1 MKKHLLIVIGILLVS
16 CKQKETTKAT
26 TAEQKPTTE
35 VEVTPKNPMEDAVSE
50 PRQYFEN
57 DRLLKLLEADL
68 SNIVQHPKFELKLN
82 LETNPHDETISDTI
96 KTLTFDNTKIYSYL
110 AANQEVIYAAT
121 IANAE
126 FKFLDSISVGTKKD
140 SFERL
145 IKTKIK
151 VDILSIGDVEQMS
164 VFSFVFENG
173 LLQKVL
179 YEAYLD

>member
-1 MKKHLLIVIGILLVS
+1 MKNYILIIIGILLVS

-26 TAEQKPTTE
+26 TTEQNSTTE
-35 VEVTPKNPMEDAVSE
+35 LDVTPKNSMEDAVSKSE
-50 PRQYFEN
+50 QYFEN
-57 DRLLKLLEADL
+57 DSLLKLLEADL
-68 SNIVQHPKFELKLN
+68 DKIVLSPKLESKLT
-82 LETNPHDETISDTI
+82 LETNPHDENVKDTI

-126 FKFLDSISVGTKKD
+126 FKFLDSIGIGTKKE

-145 IKTKIK
+145 IKTKINA
-151 VDILSIGDVEQMS
+151 DILSIGNEEQMS

-173 LLQKVL
+173 MVKEIA